1 MPLPDQGRPTA
12 VPADDVSK
20 ALMERTVQEIQAS
33 LTAFQEHLET
43 SNAAFEAKLEQ
54 FVLRAVYEAH
64 NTLLDLR
71 LTSMESKF
79 DARLK
84 LVERVVFG
92 AIGLICTAVL
102 VALIA
107 LVVNKGGSLPTGAP

>member
-1 MPLPDQGRPTA
+1 MPP
-12 VPADDVSK
+12 DDVAK
-20 ALMERTVQEIQAS
+20 ALMERTVQEIQSS
-33 LTAFQEHLET
+33 LKDFQEHLES

-71 LTSMESKF
+71 LTSIESKF

-92 AIGLICTAVL
+92 AIGLICAAVL

-107 LVVNKGGSLPTGAP
+107 LVVNKGGTLPPGAT

>member
-1 MPLPDQGRPTA
+1 MPP
-12 VPADDVSK
+12 DDVAK
-20 ALMERTVQEIQAS
+20 ALMERTVQEIQSS
-33 LTAFQEHLET
+33 LKDFQAHLET

-71 LTSMESKF
+71 LTGIESMF
-79 DARLK
+79 DTRLK

-92 AIGLICTAVL
+92 AIGLICAAVL

-107 LVVNKGGSLPTGAP
+107 LVVNKGGTPPGAP